1 MRRYLAIGAVLAVG
15 FAVPADAAEDDLMQ
29 RANEIFDPIPS
40 VVPEVKGNAVTHD
53 RVQLGRRLFFEPRL
67 SASHLISCNT
77 CHNLSLGGDDNQE
90 TSIGHGWQKGPR
102 NAPTVLNAVFN
113 VAQFWDGRAEDLK
126 AQAKG
131 PVQAGVEMNNK
142 PAHVVATLK
151 SMPQYVDW
159 FEDAFPRDEDPVT
172 FDNMAKA
179 IEAFEATLITPA
191 SSFDQYLE
199 GDPDALTAEEK
210 TGLEA
215 FMEVGCAGCHGG
227 VNMGGQG
234 YFPFGVVER
243 PGSEVLPRGDKGRFQ
258 VTKTASEEYV
268 FRAAPLRNVALTEPY
283 FHSGNVWDLRQAV
296 AIMGVSQLGQDLDD
310 AQIDAITAFLK
321 TLTGVQ
327 PRVDYPTLPPNSDST
342 PQPQP
347 MEQLGS
353 SR

>member
-1 MRRYLAIGAVLAVG
+1 MHKSVWLGAALALGLSGAAQ
-15 FAVPADAAEDDLMQ
+15 AADEDLMS
-29 RANEIFDPIPS
+29 RANEMFDPIPS
-40 VVPEVKGNAVTHD
+40 VVPSVKGNAVTHD
-53 RVQLGRRLFFEPRL
+53 RVDLGRRLFFEPRL
-67 SASHLISCNT
+67 SSSHLLSCNT

-131 PVQAGVEMNNK
+131 PVQAGVEMNNQ
-142 PAHVVATLK
+142 PEQVVRTPK
-151 SMPQYVDW
+151 SMPQYVRW
-159 FEDAFPRDEDPVT
+159 FEEAFPRDDDPVT

-191 SSFDQYLE
+191 SRFDQFLE
-199 GDPDALTAEEK
+199 GDANALDAQEK
-210 TGLEA
+210 RGLQA
-215 FMEVGCAGCHGG
+215 FMDVGCVACHAG

-234 YFPFGVVER
+234 YYPFGVVER
-243 PGSEVLPRGDKGRFQ
+243 PGADVLPRADKGRFQ
-258 VTKTASEEYV
+258 VTKTATEEYV
-268 FRAAPLRNVALTEPY
+268 FRAAPLRNIAVTEPY

-296 AIMGVSQLGQDLDD
+296 AIMGVSQLGQELDD
-310 AQIDAITAFLK
+310 QQIDDITAFLK

-327 PRVDYPTLPPNSDST
+327 PQVDYPILPPNSADT

-347 MEQLGS
+347 MTVD
-353 SR
+353 R